1 MLSSRE
7 HTDQITNGNVDASLF
22 SAEYLLALFFFLNKE
37 KSQKYNNFLGL
48 LVDV

>member
-22 SAEYLLALFFFLNKE
+22 SAEYLLALFFF
-37 KSQKYNNFLGL
+37 
-48 LVDV
+48 

>member
-22 SAEYLLALFFFLNKE
+22 SAEYLLALFFFLKQRKIPE
-37 KSQKYNNFLGL
+37 IQ
-48 LVDV
+48 

>member
-22 SAEYLLALFFFLNKE
+22 SAEYLLALLFFFKTKKNPRNTIT
-37 KSQKYNNFLGL
+37 S
-48 LVDV
+48 